1 MAQISVA
8 TRPRAARK
16 QRRQHARPRRAAR
29 GFSLLAILM
38 MMGVLAMLTLGA
50 MNSSIVQERMVGN
63 ARDRQVALQAAEA
76 TLRDAE
82 LDIETNLSADSGFAE
97 GCAAGLCIPPSDTA
111 SGPQSAPLW
120 QTVNWAATRGYGS
133 RTGAAALLGP
143 GNAALATQPNYFVE
157 RLPTLPPVAGES
169 TGFGGGWSNAPAVSA
184 RAYRITVR
192 ASGIRSATVV
202 MLQSVY
208 VKQ

>member
-1 MAQISVA
+1 MKPAPTA
-8 TRPRAARK
+8 
-16 QRRQHARPRRAAR
+16 
-29 GFSLLAILM
+29 GFSLLAILLLM
-38 MMGVLAMLTLGA
+38 LVLSMLTMGA

-63 ARDRQVALQAAEA
+63 ARDRHVALQAAEA
-76 TLRDAE
+76 ALRDAE
-82 LDIETNLSADSGFAE
+82 ADIEANVDAGSGFAE

-111 SGPQSAPLW
+111 NNPQSAPLW
-120 QTVNWAATRGYGS
+120 QTINWATTRAYGS

-143 GNAALATQPNYFVE
+143 DNAALATQPRYFIE

-169 TGFGGGWSNAPAVSA
+169 AGFGGGWSNAPAPHA
-184 RAYRITVR
+184 RAYRITAQ
-192 ASGIRSATVV
+192 ASGMRSATVV